1 MRLDRLVA
9 TATAG
14 LAVMLVAGCAT
25 SSSSAVPSIDSR
37 ASSGSVGVA
46 PGQQGGA
53 TSTVEQ
59 PSSTATSGSSGSAQS
74 ETPRAALNCSNVF
87 EAVWPVS
94 ADRPSPS
101 GWRGPTC
108 STGQDGLLL
117 TWTYAGGVPAPEVTD
132 AAFVALQKNF
142 RSAGWT
148 VDEAGSSDKDGQ
160 VVATSQI
167 HSADGR
173 DGVITYVSAGAG
185 PATLSVGF
193 TA

>member
-1 MRLDRLVA
+1 M
-9 TATAG
+9 
-14 LAVMLVAGCAT
+14 
-25 SSSSAVPSIDSR
+25 
-37 ASSGSVGVA
+37 
-46 PGQQGGA
+46 
-53 TSTVEQ
+53 
-59 PSSTATSGSSGSAQS
+59 
-74 ETPRAALNCSNVF
+74 
-87 EAVWPVS
+87 S

-101 GWRGPTC
+101 GWRGPDC
-108 STGQDGLLL
+108 GTGPDGLLL
-117 TWTYAGGVPAPEVTD
+117 TWTYAGGTPAPEVTD